1 MNTSHNNCYLPY
13 GGKEHPVKRYE
24 VLVHSPPTSSR
35 TSQPQERPS
44 SGVSG
49 WGLLGIA
56 AGAIA
61 VGAAAAVVSSL
72 QDDQS
77 NSNSSSES
85 DSDTTDR
92 RAADKEDADLAE
104 AIRQSLLLQP
114 ASPPP
119 AAASDPSQDPASA
132 TAGRGPGSSA
142 PPRGFSNSSSALPA
156 PECIVCWDG
165 LNPPKR
171 IHQCVNGHFVCDDC
185 RLADI

>member
-1 MNTSHNNCYLPY
+1 M
-13 GGKEHPVKRYE
+13 KRYE
-24 VLVHSPPTSSR
+24 VLVHSPPTSPPQGPSR

-72 QDDQS
+72 HDD
-77 NSNSSSES
+77 SNSSSES
-85 DSDTTDR
+85 DSDTTDQ

-104 AIRQSLLLQP
+104 AIRQSLLPQP

-119 AAASDPSQDPASA
+119 APAPDPSQDSTSA
-132 TAGRGPGSSA
+132 NAGRGPGSSA

-165 LNPPKR
+165 LNRPKR

-185 RLADI
+185 RLTYI